1 MHRGV
6 LMSYLASC
14 NEQLEQT
21 DRNIIAQRKR
31 VDAAAGTGADA
42 SLSSDLL
49 RVFQEIRRALLK
61 RQDWLIVHIGTA

>member
-6 LMSYLASC
+6 LMSCLASC
-14 NEQLEQT
+14 NERLEQT

-31 VDAAAGTGADA
+31 VDAAAATGADA
-42 SLSSDLL
+42 SIPSGLL

>member
-1 MHRGV
+1 MHRGE

-21 DRNIIAQRKR
+21 DRNIITQRKR
-31 VDAAAGTGADA
+31 VEAAAATGADA